1 MQAKSLLF
9 CPILCDPVDSSQ
21 PGSPVRGTFQ
31 ARILEWVAMPYPRG
45 SSPPRD
51 GTASLK
57 SLALAGRF
65 FTASCHL
72 GSPLTHLILPQNQSV
87 CV

>member
-1 MQAKSLLF
+1 MHAKSLQS
-9 CPILCDPVDSSQ
+9 CPILCDPVDSSR
-21 PGSPVRGTFQ
+21 PGSSVHGTFQ
-31 ARILEWVAMPYPRG
+31 ATILEWVAMSYPRG

-57 SLALAGRF
+57 SLALAGGF
-65 FTASCHL
+65 STASCHL

-87 CV
+87 CG